1 MINCTI
7 SHTWV
12 VIGVAV
18 TTIRVIGVVVTRLV
32 GSGSADFL
40 RHLENYFL
48 VFSGQRF
55 RLEWLSS
62 CHSQLRLIL
71 KESGRITSLHD
82 AQIILVEC
90 RRLTHRKIPW
100 RRALSSF
107 AFIST
112 EQDPSDS
119 HLEWTFRQ
127 RCRGIT
133 AFKFRQW
140 MICCQANSANKSFV
154 ELRRLEI
161 GTSAACDLNFFQQ
174 AIFMTHV
181 FIFLTFELSKEN

>member
-32 GSGSADFL
+32 GSGSANFL

-62 CHSQLRLIL
+62 CLSQLRLIR
-71 KESGRITSLHD
+71 KWSNHVVSRCAVDSLTERFREGERSPD
-82 AQIILVEC
+82 L
-90 RRLTHRKIPW
+90 P
-100 RRALSSF
+100 
-107 AFIST
+107 FIT

-119 HLEWTFRQ
+119 HLDVQTKTLAPKLGRITSSMFRHL
-127 RCRGIT
+127 
-133 AFKFRQW
+133 W
-140 MICCQANSANKSFV
+140 HSCC
-154 ELRRLEI
+154 LRRVSRLEPTI
-161 GTSAACDLNFFQQ
+161 
-174 AIFMTHV
+174 
-181 FIFLTFELSKEN
+181 LSTISLSP